1 MKINKKLLQA
11 AASAAIGY
19 ATGMLNPA
27 YVIGL
32 RKGYDIR
39 KKGSGNPGASNTIL
53 LEGKKA
59 GAFVMAFDISKAAV
73 SVIVSRRLFPKCDCA
88 GETAGTACVF
98 GHMFP
103 ALLNFRGGKGLACL
117 GGEILAFSVHD
128 FATMLFFESVLLMAT
143 RYICLVPIT
152 LSVAYPLY
160 HGFETGNWK
169 GSAILGSVAVPV
181 FLKHIENL
189 RRIAE
194 GKEFKIDFLW
204 DKEGE
209 LERTGWEEE
218 E

>member
-39 KKGSGNPGASNTIL
+39 KKGSGNPVASNTII

-59 GAFVMAFDISKAAV
+59 GLFVMAFDISKAAV
-73 SVIVSRRLFPKCDCA
+73 AVSLSRRLFPKYDCA
-88 GETAGTACVF
+88 GETAGTACVL

-103 ALLNFRGGKGLACL
+103 ATLGFRGGKGLACL
-117 GGEILAFSVHD
+117 GGEILAFGLHD

-143 RYICLVPIT
+143 RYICFVPIT
-152 LSVAYPLY
+152 LSVAYPIY
-160 HGFETGNWK
+160 HGFETGHWK
-169 GSAILGSVAVPV
+169 GSAILGTVALPV
-181 FLKHIENL
+181 LVKHIESL
-189 RRIAE
+189 KRIAE
-194 GKEFKIDFLW
+194 GRELKVDFLW